1 MMYNLTRQNYQN
13 NENTAPD
20 RANSGSRG
28 AKSYI
33 ISLII
38 KIKLLNLSSFID

>member
-1 MMYNLTRQNYQN
+1 MMYNLQSTRQKYQN

-33 ISLII
+33 KSFIV
-38 KIKLLNLSSFID
+38 KIKLLNFE